1 MRRGKIVGLKWSDIN
16 FDKQFLSVKR
26 SIYKP
31 KGEKSIEKEPKSH
44 SSFRTS
50 IILFAVNSNFLSLM
64 LALMMKL
71 IYDFSFFTWNF
82 FTAKK
87 RIKLG
92 VSHTHFALVGLTIK
106 KCR

>member
-1 MRRGKIVGLKWSDIN
+1 MLE
-16 FDKQFLSVKR
+16 FDCLFFIF
-26 SIYKP
+26 IYNQNILLHMLAHTPIGIGFTLHCK
-31 KGEKSIEKEPKSH
+31 
-44 SSFRTS
+44 TNAV
-50 IILFAVNSNFLSLM
+50 ILFAVNSNFLSLM

-82 FTAKK
+82 FAAKK

-92 VSHTHFALVGLTIK
+92 VSHTHFALVGLTVK